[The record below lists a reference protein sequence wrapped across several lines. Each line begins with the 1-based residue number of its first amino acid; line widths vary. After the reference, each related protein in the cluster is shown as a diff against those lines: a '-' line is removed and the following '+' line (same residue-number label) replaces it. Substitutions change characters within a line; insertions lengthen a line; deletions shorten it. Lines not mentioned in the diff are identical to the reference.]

1 MAKTSSSL
9 AGAAHTIASRYATA
23 LIETSHDAGAL
34 AVVESNLNELAAMMD
49 SSADLTAL
57 VSSPVYGRESVTGA
71 VQELARKAGF
81 HQLTI
86 NFLGVL
92 AVNGRLNR
100 LPHILE
106 AFAFEVSKR
115 KGEVRAQVRTAFPL
129 SAEQERALQDALK
142 KSVGFKVQLE
152 MSVDREILGGMIV
165 TIGSRMIDDSVK
177 SKLEALRR
185 AMTEKIAA

>member
-1 MAKTSSSL
+1 MAKASSSL

-23 LIETSHDAGAL
+23 LIETSHEAGVL
-34 AVVESNLNELAAMMD
+34 GVVESNLNDLAAMME
-49 SSADLTAL
+49 SSADLRML
-57 VSSPVYGRESVTGA
+57 VSSPVYGRDSITGA
-71 VQELARKAGF
+71 VQELARKADF
-81 HQLTI
+81 HPLTI

-92 AVNGRLNR
+92 AVNGRLNS
-100 LPHILE
+100 LSHILK

-115 KGEVRAQVRTAFPL
+115 KGEIRAQVLTAFPL
-129 SAEQERALQDALK
+129 NAEQERALQDALK

-177 SKLEALRR
+177 SKLEALKR
-185 AMTEKIAA
+185 AMSAKIAA

>member
-23 LIETSHDAGAL
+23 LIETSHEAGAL
-34 AVVESNLNELAAMMD
+34 SVVESNLNELAAMME
-49 SSADLTAL
+49 SSADLRML
-57 VSSPVYGRESVTGA
+57 VSSPVYGRESITGA

-81 HQLTI
+81 HPLTI
-86 NFLGVL
+86 NFLAVL

-100 LPHILE
+100 LSNILE

-115 KGEVRAQVRTAFPL
+115 KGEIRAQVLTAFPL
-129 SAEQERALQDALK
+129 NAEQERTLQDALK

-177 SKLEALRR
+177 SKLEALKR
-185 AMTEKIAA
+185 AMSAKIAA